1 MPALTLVLG
10 NKNYS
15 SWSMRPWLALR
26 AAGISFDELVIPL
39 DRPETAEQIARYS
52 PSGRVPALL
61 DADLTVWDSLAI
73 IEYAAE
79 RFPQARLWPAA
90 REARA
95 IARSASA
102 EMHSGFQA
110 LRAHLPMNLKRKP
123 AARALTPEVER
134 DVARIVAIW
143 RDCRTQFGAGGPFL
157 FGAFS
162 AADAMFAPVVTRFDT
177 YAVPVD
183 GETRAYMD
191 AILGHPAF
199 QEWRRAALAE
209 PWASEKYD
217 AV

>member
-1 MPALTLVLG
+1 
-10 NKNYS
+10 
-15 SWSMRPWLALR
+15 MRPWLALR

-61 DADLTVWDSLAI
+61 DGDLTVWDSLAI

-79 RFPQARLWPAA
+79 RFPAARLWPEAH
-90 REARA
+90 EARA
-95 IARSASA
+95 VARSVSA

-123 AARALTPEVER
+123 AARALTPEAET
-134 DVARIVAIW
+134 DARRVMAIW
-143 RDCRTQFGAGGPFL
+143 RDGRTRFGTGGPFL

-177 YAVPVD
+177 YAVPIE

-191 AILGHPAF
+191 AVLGHPAF

-209 PWASEKYD
+209 PWAIAKYD
-217 AV
+217 AL